1 MQVRFLPGL
10 PFPEQCRLVRV
21 CLVACSL
28 AACSSGKSSDCIC
41 SEIRLHFLKAL
52 PISPLDS
59 RTEAKIPAKPMI
71 SSDRGYQVGNIGE
84 ARGPSCPRNLQSW
97 NAHFCEKNSQE
108 SGHPRIPPLSAPLP
122 GRFLQKQRAT
132 SGTALLARP
141 TPASRKSLRTC
152 PWFPYNQKTL
162 CSNIQS

>member
-1 MQVRFLPGL
+1 
-10 PFPEQCRLVRV
+10 VRV

-28 AACSSGKSSDCIC
+28 AACSSGKGSDCIC
-41 SEIRLHFLKAL
+41 SEIRLQFLKAL

-59 RTEAKIPAKPMI
+59 RTEAKLPAKPMI
-71 SSDRGYQVGNIGE
+71 SSDRRYRGRKHWRGE
-84 ARGPSCPRNLQSW
+84 GPILPAESAVVECPLLRKKLTRI
-97 NAHFCEKNSQE
+97 
-108 SGHPRIPPLSAPLP
+108 GHPRIPPLSAPLP